1 MIYFDTDVI
10 IHSIIIQS
18 DEKHRQAIALIEE
31 AIESGFWISPDLLK
45 AIHTKILNK

>member
-1 MIYFDTDVI
+1 LLSAYKKNLINDVMF
-10 IHSIIIQS
+10 
-18 DEKHRQAIALIEE
+18 LIEK